1 MSDSKHL
8 PRLYDEAEV
17 GKILDRAT
25 AIQRQEPVR
34 ASGRSGLSLAEL
46 EEIALETGIDPKHLR
61 RAALELDTGEIES
74 TFGTR
79 LRGEQTTLA
88 MESTVAGELP
98 DDAYERL
105 VLVIQR
111 GAKEHGQPSL
121 LGRTLTWRAET
132 ANKTRT
138 IQVIVSARR
147 GETHIRVEERLHQ
160 FAAGLFGGVMG
171 GVGGGVGLGVGIPIG
186 LEVLGSALFATAFPL
201 GIVALSYIGCREIYR
216 AFVKRRRAALGE
228 LLAQVTESVADAT
241 AERSLDTPARP
252 PEIPRG

>member
-1 MSDSKHL
+1 MTEPKHL
-8 PRLYDEAEV
+8 PRLYDEDEV

-61 RAALELDTGEIES
+61 RAALELDTGEITS
-74 TFGTR
+74 NLGTR
-79 LRGEQTTLA
+79 LAGERTTLA
-88 MESTVAGELP
+88 LESTVPGELP
-98 DDAYERL
+98 EDAFERI
-105 VLVIQR
+105 VFVIQR
-111 GAKEHGQPSL
+111 VAKEHGQPSL

-138 IQVIVSARR
+138 IQVTVSARR

-171 GVGGGVGLGVGIPIG
+171 GVGGGVGLGVGLPVG

-201 GIVALSYIGCREIYR
+201 GIIALSYVASREIYKI
-216 AFVKRRRAALGE
+216 FVRRRREALAE
-228 LLAQVTESVADAT
+228 LLAQITEAVAETT
-241 AERSLDTPARP
+241 AETSLDASDRP
-252 PEIPRG
+252 LELPGG

>member
-1 MSDSKHL
+1 MTEPKHL
-8 PRLYDEAEV
+8 PRLYDEDEV

-74 TFGTR
+74 DLGSR
-79 LRGEQTTLA
+79 LAGERTTLA
-88 MESTVAGELP
+88 LESTVPGELP
-98 DDAYERL
+98 EDAFER
-105 VLVIQR
+105 VVFVIQR
-111 GAKEHGQPSL
+111 VAKEHGQPSL

-138 IQVIVSARR
+138 IQVTVSARR

-160 FAAGLFGGVMG
+160 FAAGLFGGVIG
-171 GVGGGVGLGVGIPIG
+171 GVGGGVGIGVGLPVG

-201 GIVALSYIGCREIYR
+201 GIIGLSYIASRAIYR
-216 AFVKRRRAALGE
+216 VFVRRRREALAE
-228 LLAQVTESVADAT
+228 LLAQITEAVAETT
-241 AERSLDTPARP
+241 AEASLDSPDRP
-252 PEIPRG
+252 LELPRG

>member
-1 MSDSKHL
+1 MSDPKHL

-34 ASGRSGLSLAEL
+34 ASGRTGLSLAEL

-74 TFGTR
+74 TLGTR
-79 LRGEQTTLA
+79 LSGEQTTLA
-88 MESTVAGELP
+88 LESTVAGELP
-98 DDAYERL
+98 DDAFERL

-111 GAKEHGQPSL
+111 VAKEHGQPSL
-121 LGRTLTWRAET
+121 LGRTLTWQAET

-138 IQVIVSARR
+138 IQVTVSARR
-147 GETHIRVEERLHQ
+147 GETHVRVEERLHQ

-186 LEVLGSALFATAFPL
+186 VEVLGSALFATAFPL
-201 GIVALSYIGCREIYR
+201 GIVALSYIC
-216 AFVKRRRAALGE
+216 
-228 LLAQVTESVADAT
+228 LLYTSP
-241 AERSLDTPARP
+241 S
-252 PEIPRG
+252 PRDL